1 MKLHKILKSNTGFT
15 LIEIVVV
22 VGIVLCVSAMTLVF
36 DIRSLVFAS
45 VDEEVELF
53 TNLVFKAQHRSMIS
67 YKNSVWGIH
76 TTEDTFILFSGDTA
90 EGALWSEVFA
100 RNKHIQM
107 STSSD
112 ITFQQHSGFTEE
124 HTRTFSNGV
133 RQIMLHIY
141 PNGVVDIDV

>member
-53 TNLVFKAQHRSMIS
+53 TKA
-67 YKNSVWGIH
+67 Y
-76 TTEDTFILFSGDTA
+76 
-90 EGALWSEVFA
+90 
-100 RNKHIQM
+100 
-107 STSSD
+107 
-112 ITFQQHSGFTEE
+112 
-124 HTRTFSNGV
+124 
-133 RQIMLHIY
+133 
-141 PNGVVDIDV
+141 